1 MDIYGS
7 MNIFVHDPNYFN
19 EIFIGSGFATN
30 ISRAK
35 GRTRRYKR

>member
-7 MNIFVHDPNYFN
+7 MNISVQDPNYFN
-19 EIFIGSGFATN
+19 EIFLGFGFAAN

-35 GRTRRYKR
+35 GRTGRYRR